1 MSTYT
6 DSLGFEEI
14 TPGDQAGLWGNTTNN
29 NLALIDQAIAGVQ
42 PLSFAGVGGTTITL
56 EATEGSDTSTARSA
70 VLNITGNATA
80 ANTVIVPNK
89 QKTYLVRNSTGR
101 SITFRT
107 ATMVEQTIV
116 AASNNTLIFCDGN
129 NGVFPGIAAPGVGPT
144 LVSGGGTGVTTF
156 TAGFLKSPGSDA
168 NLTTQASIGVGG
180 TATNDITGQVQVVN
194 GGTGLSNVPI
204 GSLVVGGVSTMT
216 VLAQG
221 NNGQV
226 LTSNGAGV
234 APSFKDAASGVAS
247 VTSGGNITVSPT
259 TGAVVVSLS
268 GSNVTN
274 ALGYTPASLS
284 ANNTFSGF
292 VNATAFTATS
302 AGSIG
307 DQKFQV
313 SFGGYSSGMSPQGMQ
328 IGASGRGIIYDGNY
342 IALGGINGGTVLSL
356 GSTTGVFISSTDNVQ
371 KPTGG
376 SWLSSSDS
384 RLKENINPY
393 TKGLDA
399 VKSLRTV
406 TFNLKEDVPGREK
419 YRIDPTKSIT
429 GIIAQEVL
437 ETPLASIISEGSD
450 GYYMVDPSEITWTLV
465 NAVKE
470 LSAKIDAQ
478 AAEIAALKAK

>member
-29 NLALIDQAIAGVQ
+29 NLALIDQAISGVQ
-42 PLSFAGVGGTTITL
+42 PISFAGVGGTTQTL
-56 EATEGSDTSTARSA
+56 VATDGSLTSTARSA

-80 ANTVIVPNK
+80 NNTVIVPNK
-89 QKTYLVRNSTGR
+89 QKTYLVRNFTGR
-101 SITFRT
+101 GVVFRT
-107 ATMVEQTIV
+107 ASAGESFTVP
-116 AASNNTLIFCDGN
+116 AGFNTLIFCDGN
-129 NGVFPGIAAPGVGPT
+129 NNVFTGILVPGATTLGVA
-144 LVSGGGTGVTTF
+144 GGGTGVTTF
-156 TAGFLKSPGSDA
+156 TAGFLKSPGGDA
-168 NLTTQASIGVGG
+168 NLTTQALIGVGG
-180 TATNDITGQVQVVN
+180 TATTDITGQVSVQN
-194 GGTGLSNVPI
+194 GGTGLTNVPT
-204 GSLVVGGVSTMT
+204 GSLLVGAGTSNMVPLVGG
-216 VLAQG
+216 A
-221 NNGQV
+221 NGQV
-226 LTSNGAGV
+226 ATWNGSTWTAVLPTAG
-234 APSFKDAASGVAS
+234 GVNS
-247 VTSGGNITVSPT
+247 VSSGGNITVSPT
-259 TGAVVVSLS
+259 TGNVVVSLS

-328 IGASGRGIIYDGNY
+328 IGASGRGIIYDGNF